1 MKKSLLFMVVAI
13 FILLLLTAC
22 GDNDNT
28 GSGSIA
34 SEGSAPVTTAAP
46 PEEIEDIS
54 IDVVDPYLTA
64 TITLGNWPPDT
75 APGAELALF
84 EGFREI
90 MRAQYPNVTVV
101 PAFFSYTLANYLPM
115 ARGGTAPNLFQ
126 PPFTDPPL
134 LISQGLVA
142 DVTDA
147 LAEFGILDKFSPS
160 YIELLGDE
168 NGRIFGLPR
177 DGYVLGMHINIDLFE
192 EAGLIDE
199 DGLPMVP
206 RTLQEVAETGRIIRE
221 ETGRAG
227 LVFPASET
235 FGGWLF
241 TNIAWNF
248 GATGENAIQSQ
259 DENGR
264 WVANFTSEPMI
275 EAMYYIRALRWEYDI
290 LNADATTTDW
300 AGSHNILGTGQ
311 AAMNFAANDS
321 VAEPTAGRG
330 LPVES
335 FALIPFPAGPGGA
348 YALTGGTAFMFS
360 PDTNHD
366 QAMAV
371 LGFLRIIGV
380 LPFVDDD
387 TVAAMRAGASAARDR
402 GVPVLPPVPAWNDD
416 EFIATQRAV
425 ADEFSNV
432 DMRLFDDFFNSFTD
446 GTITLRGEEPLFTQ
460 QMYRELTA
468 AIQRIITRE
477 NADVLTALQQAQD
490 RFQEFLDDEVNR

>member
-1 MKKSLLFMVVAI
+1 MKK
-13 FILLLLTAC
+13 LLLLPALVFVMVAIVAC
-22 GDNDNT
+22 
-28 GSGSIA
+28 SGNNLEELIPDEIA
-34 SEGSAPVTTAAP
+34 
-46 PEEIEDIS
+46 DIS
-54 IDVVDPYLTA
+54 MEVVNPYLTA

-75 APGAELALF
+75 APQAELALF
-84 EGFREI
+84 EGFRQV
-90 MRAQYPNVTVV
+90 MAAQFPNVTVV

-134 LISQGLVA
+134 LIQQGLVA

-147 LAEFGILDKFSPS
+147 LEEFGILHKFSPS

-177 DGYVLGMHINIDLFE
+177 DGYVLGMHINVDLFI
-192 EAGLIDE
+192 EAGLVDDE
-199 DGLPMVP
+199 GFPLLP
-206 RTLQEVAETGRIIRE
+206 RTLQDVAEMGRTIRQ

-241 TNIAWNF
+241 SNIAWNF

-264 WVANFTSEPMI
+264 WVANFTSAPMV
-275 EAMYYIRALRWEYDI
+275 EAMYYIRSLRWYYNI

-335 FALIPFPAGPGGA
+335 FALIPFPAGPGGS
-348 YALTGGTAFMFS
+348 YALAGGTAFMFS
-360 PDTNHD
+360 PDTSHD
-366 QAMAV
+366 QALAI
-371 LGFLRIIGV
+371 LEFLRVIGV
-380 LPFVDDD
+380 LPFVDSDGI
-387 TVAAMRAGASAARDR
+387 AAMRAGASAARDR
-402 GVPVLPPVPAWNDD
+402 GVPVLPPVPAWNDE

-425 ADEFSNV
+425 AEEFSNV
-432 DMRLFDDFFNSFTD
+432 DMRLFNDFFDSLTD
-446 GTITLRGEEPLFTQ
+446 GSVSLRGEEPMFTQ
-460 QMYRELTA
+460 QMYRELTS
-468 AIQRIITRE
+468 AIQRIISRE
-477 NADVLTALQQAQD
+477 NADVLIALQQAEE
-490 RFQEFLDDEVNR
+490 RFQDFLDEEVNR